1 MPVAP
6 SLGEFDY
13 VCKCD
18 KDLDRSKQTVYRL
31 RTLTWSEREDVV
43 SEQNTLATIRKV
55 LNYGLLGWTNFLN
68 ENGSDIEFKKTNVLH
83 KDTLDNVQPYA
94 IELANAITDRSTTK
108 ESANQ
113 RAGSS
118 WRTGHTPTASRQWNR
133 TTSLEWRTAPRGT
146 AATRSGSTTHRR
158 RGSSRSR

>member
-31 RTLTWSEREDVV
+31 RTLTWSEREEVV
-43 SEQNTLATIRKV
+43 SEQNTLVTIRKV

-68 ENGSDIEFKKTNVLH
+68 ENGSEIEFKKTNVLH

-94 IELANAITDRSTTK
+94 IELANAILDKTRFTED
-108 ESANQ
+108 
-113 RAGSS
+113 
-118 WRTGHTPTASRQWNR
+118 
-133 TTSLEWRTAPRGT
+133 
-146 AATRSGSTTHRR
+146 AAKNS
-158 RGSSRSR
+158 